1 MARPANLKIDG
12 AKLDEAIKKA
22 EGIKFNQS
30 KVSQFIMGRD
40 KTYYSGTIK
49 KNEINA
55 EVLDRVCDYYELD
68 KNDYIITEAT
78 EKKQIQEKADTQ
90 NYDNMILLL
99 TSIDKTLKELLASE
113 KSTQFILNEMKN
125 NLMKS
130 NTNEKNILD
139 KLDDVAKS
147 NTAKANTYNKFR
159 A

>member
-1 MARPANLKIDG
+1 M
-12 AKLDEAIKKA
+12 KL
-22 EGIKFNQS
+22 S
-30 KVSQFIMGRD
+30 RRD
-40 KTYYSGTIK
+40 KTYYRGTIK

-147 NTAKANTYNKFR
+147 NIARSNTYNKFR
-159 A
+159 G